1 MIKKK
6 KSWNDKEERT
16 SLKDNNEVVKK
27 KKVRQIALQKINLGT
42 KPINISQSKYPDIFD
57 NSKVVNVKGKMKI
70 ISIVAIVVIVIIIF
84 LTLKGKF
91 HHQDNDVN
99 ENNKILIN
107 ELNSTLS
114 TSSPIPSINKN
125 DSSPSPSSSKKIWT
139 LSQK

>member
-6 KSWNDKEERT
+6 KSGNDKEERT

-57 NSKVVNVKGKMKI
+57 NPKVVNVKGKMKI
-70 ISIVAIVVIVIIIF
+70 ISIVAVIVIVIIIF

-99 ENNKILIN
+99 ENNKILIKEQN
-107 ELNSTLS
+107 LTLS
-114 TSSPIPSINKN
+114 TSSSIPSIEKTI
-125 DSSPSPSSSKKIWT
+125 SSSSTSSFKKMGVS
-139 LSQK
+139 SQN